1 MGERGWDKVI
11 AICPSFTQT
20 IIAKSKWEGVRGRGI
35 LILAGG
41 GLTRM
46 CSPSEHPPATSI
58 AGYTITILIQ
68 REDSETN
75 TILMSCGASPP
86 SLRKGG
92 ADVQGGGGGK
102 LPSATVLTN

>member
-41 GLTRM
+41 GSTP
-46 CSPSEHPPATSI
+46 SP
-58 AGYTITILIQ
+58 
-68 REDSETN
+68 R
-75 TILMSCGASPP
+75 
-86 SLRKGG
+86 
-92 ADVQGGGGGK
+92 GGGGTDK
-102 LPSATVLTN
+102 NV